1 MPSEVYIRT
10 GGGFKKQSTSEFFDI
25 AKFERRALSPLH
37 STMNDVEVKRRARS
51 PSRPQSAKAIEI
63 KIQPRK
69 RANSVGSITDSL
81 KQGCYPKTVISKRPV
96 VCDKLT
102 RLFRPRP
109 KARVVQLLE
118 PKKGF
123 SKKLCRCCSFKKN
136 I

>member
-25 AKFERRALSPLH
+25 AKFERRALSPLN

-51 PSRPQSAKAIEI
+51 PSRPQSAKAVEF

-69 RANSVGSITDSL
+69 RANSVGSLTDSL
-81 KQGCYPKTVISKRPV
+81 KQGCVINKRPV
-96 VCDKLT
+96 GCSTFDKLT

-109 KARVVQLLE
+109 TARVVQLLE